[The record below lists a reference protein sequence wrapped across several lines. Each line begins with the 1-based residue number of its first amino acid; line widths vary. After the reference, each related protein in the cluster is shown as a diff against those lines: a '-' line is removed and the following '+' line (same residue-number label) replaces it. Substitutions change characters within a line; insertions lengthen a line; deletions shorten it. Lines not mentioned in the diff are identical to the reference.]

1 MKALPATAIERF
13 RRDRDKYDALKV
25 LLDGLNEVR
34 AALEAGTYAPE
45 VQYRRWGSIFCP
57 SWEMRDGG
65 TAPAFSPFPGAY
77 TPQFQV
83 NASLHS
89 GMQIPLDFLPGSALY
104 PRLVTSFSAAPVSGE
119 VVNWLLTFNV
129 GNPNADYPVVPG
141 QYAAAYV
148 AEPSDYY
155 RIRRVKL
162 QAVGGNLEPLAQVNF
177 VVSRSAGAT
186 SIDPHL
192 LGIEWLY
199 QKGPFGAEEMP

>member
-34 AALEAGTYAPE
+34 ASLEAGTYAPD

-57 SWEMRDGG
+57 SWAMRDGA

-77 TPQFQV
+77 APQFQV
-83 NASLHS
+83 NASLHY
-89 GMQIPLDFLPGSALY
+89 GLQVPLDFLPGSALY
-104 PRLVTSFSAAPVSGE
+104 PRLVTGFLGAPVSGE

-129 GNPNADYPVVPG
+129 GNLNADYPVVPG

-148 AEPSDYY
+148 AEPSDD
-155 RIRRVKL
+155 RRVRRVTL
-162 QAVGGNLEPLAQVNF
+162 PAVGGNIEPLAQINF
-177 VVSRSAGAT
+177 VVSRAAGAT
-186 SIDPHL
+186 SIDPSL
-192 LGIEWLY
+192 IGVEWLY
-199 QKGPFGAEEMP
+199 QKGPFGAEAIP